1 MELIC
6 SCQDPSVT
14 YTEYGGG
21 FTKTEISN
29 ISGLICIRCSK
40 CIAIQ
45 QYEDYYSLQELLQ
58 DTSNHKK
65 GWIQAQS
72 NDDLYKHKLLNFI
85 VYRINEPPNKETFEC
100 NYSEPIKGRD
110 QIHLLWHQSKAS
122 GFITIRPYSEAF
134 EDSNLSIIDTVYI
147 QKSARGH
154 GFLSKFLA
162 AKLNNDDSNELG
174 FSDPIS
180 NSMLIVL
187 MKLLKKNPNQR
198 ERIWLVNEENGER
211 QILWWSAMKIARQR
225 NIDLKSILK

>member
-1 MELIC
+1 MDFGNKKNIRKIASFEFTIFLGWTFFNFLAHC
-6 SCQDPSVT
+6 
-14 YTEYGGG
+14 GGTLQKI
-21 FTKTEISN
+21 FTIIHT
-29 ISGLICIRCSK
+29 
-40 CIAIQ
+40 
-45 QYEDYYSLQELLQ
+45 
-58 DTSNHKK
+58 KK
-65 GWIQAQS
+65 FQ
-72 NDDLYKHKLLNFI
+72 
-85 VYRINEPPNKETFEC
+85 V
-100 NYSEPIKGRD
+100 
-110 QIHLLWHQSKAS
+110 HLLWHQSKAS
-122 GFITIRPYSEAF
+122 GFLTIRPYSEAF

-147 QKSARGH
+147 RKSARGH
-154 GFLSKFLA
+154 GFLSKFLE

>member
-1 MELIC
+1 MKC
-6 SCQDPSVT
+6 SGKMIPNLS
-14 YTEYGGG
+14 YFGIKKLH
-21 FTKTEISN
+21 FF
-29 ISGLICIRCSK
+29 
-40 CIAIQ
+40 
-45 QYEDYYSLQELLQ
+45 SLQWECSRTYRA
-58 DTSNHKK
+58 DHKNNHT
-65 GWIQAQS
+65 Q
-72 NDDLYKHKLLNFI
+72 
-85 VYRINEPPNKETFEC
+85 TFF
-100 NYSEPIKGRD
+100 

-147 QKSARGH
+147 RKSARGH

-180 NSMLIVL
+180 NSMLILL

-225 NIDLKSILK
+225 NIDLKSILKWTFNWGGFPYELILDWDVKLKQVWT

>member
-1 MELIC
+1 MKC
-6 SCQDPSVT
+6 SGKMIPNLSYFGIQKPHL
-14 YTEYGGG
+14 G
-21 FTKTEISN
+21 FIF
-29 ISGLICIRCSK
+29 
-40 CIAIQ
+40 
-45 QYEDYYSLQELLQ
+45 SLQWECPRTYRA
-58 DTSNHKK
+58 DHKNNHTQ
-65 GWIQAQS
+65 I
-72 NDDLYKHKLLNFI
+72 F
-85 VYRINEPPNKETFEC
+85 F
-100 NYSEPIKGRD
+100 

-147 QKSARGH
+147 RKSARGH

-225 NIDLKSILK
+225 NIDLKSILKWTLNWGGFPYELILDWDVKLKQVWT

>member
-1 MELIC
+1 MLWKNDSKFVI
-6 SCQDPSVT
+6 
-14 YTEYGGG
+14 
-21 FTKTEISN
+21 FWNTKTSFFFLSN
-29 ISGLICIRCSK
+29 ENALG
-40 CIAIQ
+40 
-45 QYEDYYSLQELLQ
+45 
-58 DTSNHKK
+58 H
-65 GWIQAQS
+65 
-72 NDDLYKHKLLNFI
+72 I
-85 VYRINEPPNKETFEC
+85 VQI
-100 NYSEPIKGRD
+100 IKIITHEFFF

-147 QKSARGH
+147 RKSARGH

>member
-1 MELIC
+1 MKC
-6 SCQDPSVT
+6 SGKMIPNLS
-14 YTEYGGG
+14 YFG
-21 FTKTEISN
+21 
-29 ISGLICIRCSK
+29 
-40 CIAIQ
+40 IQ
-45 QYEDYYSLQELLQ
+45 KLLFFSLQWECPRTYRA
-58 DTSNHKK
+58 DHKSNHT
-65 GWIQAQS
+65 
-72 NDDLYKHKLLNFI
+72 
-85 VYRINEPPNKETFEC
+85 RIFF
-100 NYSEPIKGRD
+100 

-147 QKSARGH
+147 RKSARGH

-162 AKLNNDDSNELG
+162 AKLNNDDSNEFG

-225 NIDLKSILK
+225 NIDLKSILKWTFNWGGFPYELILDWDVKLKQVWT

>member
-1 MELIC
+1 MYISQLELETHEEKHRRITKAKEYIARVFLHRVENNNIWAL
-6 SCQDPSVT
+6 QKLFT
-14 YTEYGGG
+14 Y
-21 FTKTEISN
+21 K
-29 ISGLICIRCSK
+29 
-40 CIAIQ
+40 
-45 QYEDYYSLQELLQ
+45 
-58 DTSNHKK
+58 
-65 GWIQAQS
+65 
-72 NDDLYKHKLLNFI
+72 
-85 VYRINEPPNKETFEC
+85 
-100 NYSEPIKGRD
+100 IKF

-154 GFLSKFLA
+154 GFLSKFLE
-162 AKLNNDDSNELG
+162 AKLNNNDDDDSNELG

-225 NIDLKSILK
+225 NIDLKSILKWTLN